1 MAAGR
6 FDGALSNS
14 ALVIDNG
21 SGVLKAGL
29 AGEEAPKVVM
39 QAAIGRPKH
48 ERWLLSTELEGDT

>member
-14 ALVIDNG
+14 AVVIDNG
-21 SGVLKAGL
+21 SGVLKAGF

-39 QAAIGRPKH
+39 QAAIGRPKYT
-48 ERWLLSTELEGDT
+48 RTPITGALEGDM